1 MPIRRLVFCCRSNTI
16 VSERVNAR
24 GEMRLEDLPEELATE
39 IRAIQRRYREELE
52 ASESDPYGLQ
62 FQALLQT
69 NSHKQR
75 LAVFRQIIETE
86 RKRLAARATLQSMF
100 KKDE

>member
-16 VSERVNAR
+16 DSERVNAR

-52 ASESDPYGLQ
+52 ASERARGVAAV
-62 FQALLQT
+62 AL
-69 NSHKQR
+69 R
-75 LAVFRQIIETE
+75 VRDRAVALAVRNGDGGTDKSD
-86 RKRLAARATLQSMF
+86 R
-100 KKDE
+100 

>member
-16 VSERVNAR
+16 DSERVNAR

-52 ASESDPYGLQ
+52 ASDS
-62 FQALLQT
+62 
-69 NSHKQR
+69 K
-75 LAVFRQIIETE
+75 QIILRYTTSEGRE
-86 RKRLAARATLQSMF
+86 RKLNTRVPWEDMQNATGILIMLQPKAVDF
-100 KKDE
+100 